1 MKNTIIIF
9 DLDGTLIDTNTLIQ
23 RSFEYVFKK
32 HKPDYTLSEAELLSF
47 LGPPLKATLGKYF
60 EASLIEELVD
70 CYNEHNLTSH
80 KDYVSV
86 YPYVYETLKIL
97 KDEGYPLAIFTTKS
111 YRAAMVGI
119 KLFDL
124 EKYFDVIVAGD
135 QIARVKPDPLG
146 IEIIMDKTKA
156 KSAVMVGD
164 STSDIMSG
172 KNAGVYT
179 IGVDWSP
186 KGSKSL
192 EELHPD
198 LMISRMD
205 EIIEFVRGLKSC

>member
-9 DLDGTLIDTNTLIQ
+9 DLDGTLIDTNTLIH

-32 HKPDYTLSEAELLSF
+32 YKPDYTLSETELLSF

-60 EASLIEELVD
+60 DASLMDELVD
-70 CYNEHNLTSH
+70 CYNEHNLSSH
-80 KDYVSV
+80 KEYVTV
-86 YPYVYETLKIL
+86 YPHVYETLQTL

-119 KLFDL
+119 QLFDL
-124 EKYFDVIVAGD
+124 EKYFDIIIAGD
-135 QIARVKPDPLG
+135 QVAKVKPDPLG
-146 IEIIMDKTKA
+146 IEMIMAQSSSKQ
-156 KSAVMVGD
+156 AVMVGD
-164 STSDIMSG
+164 STSDILAG

-186 KGSKSL
+186 KGSQSL

-198 LMISRMD
+198 LMISDME
-205 EIIEFVRGLKSC
+205 EIIPFVRGLE

>member
-32 HKPDYTLSEAELLSF
+32 YKPDYTLSEAELLSF

-80 KDYVSV
+80 KDYVTV
-86 YPYVYETLKIL
+86 YPYVYETLKTL

-156 KSAVMVGD
+156 KNAVMVGD

-179 IGVDWSP
+179 VGVDWSP

-198 LMISRMD
+198 LMISRID
-205 EIIEFVRGLKSC
+205 EIIEFVRGLK

>member
-1 MKNTIIIF
+1 MKDTIIIF

-32 HKPDYTLSEAELLSF
+32 HKPDYTLSETELLSF
-47 LGPPLKATLGKYF
+47 LGPPLKTTLGKYF
-60 EASLIEELVD
+60 EASLIDELVD

-80 KDYVSV
+80 QEYVTV
-86 YPYVYETLKIL
+86 YPYVYETLQKL

-111 YRAAMVGI
+111 YNAAMVGI
-119 KLFDL
+119 QLFDL

-135 QIARVKPDPLG
+135 QVARVKPDPLG
-146 IEIIMDKTKA
+146 IEMIMDKTNMKY
-156 KSAVMVGD
+156 AVMVGD

-186 KGSKSL
+186 KGSQSL
-192 EELHPD
+192 EALHPD